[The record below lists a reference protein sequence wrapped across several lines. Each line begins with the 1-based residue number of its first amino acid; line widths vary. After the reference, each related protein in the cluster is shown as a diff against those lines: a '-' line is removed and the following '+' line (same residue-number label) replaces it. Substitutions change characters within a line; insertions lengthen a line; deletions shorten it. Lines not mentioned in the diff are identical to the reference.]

1 MPVKNL
7 SPSPVLYG
15 ANVNPHQSPQ
25 EFYTCESKFK
35 QEKKKKGGLRFLLRE
50 FYWNI
55 PFMSLH
61 TEERLDWVTAAFT
74 PTHLLPYCYSYL
86 FSGDLRN
93 NPPEIKPFT
102 FRSTMTK
109 IKKPS
114 AFLHHDMNY
123 ALQQFKNCFSNLNA
137 AASPLGFQRRHAAGP
152 VPSLSV

>member
-7 SPSPVLYG
+7 SPSPVFYG

-35 QEKKKKGGLRFLLRE
+35 QGKKKGAQIFITWILLE
-50 FYWNI
+50 H
-55 PFMSLH
+55 SLH
-61 TEERLDWVTAAFT
+61 V
-74 PTHLLPYCYSYL
+74 PTYRRASGLSYSCIYSHTSAPLLLQLP
-86 FSGDLRN
+86 FLRGFKKQ
-93 NPPEIKPFT
+93 PPEIKPFT

-137 AASPLGFQRRHAAGP
+137 AAWLLGFQQRRAAGP